1 MRSTWAREARGL
13 YSEFQ
18 LDVNEVCARSEPRRS
33 RLVNAEQTLNGI
45 QLEWS
50 RPTSGQRARDPQT
63 AHKDEQT
70 ALEGTRSLEWPMI
83 ALGARLSRA
92 PLALRPAAR
101 LPATRDVALTV
112 DRSATATAI
121 AIVTATATVTSARRR
136 SHSGNRARDQ
146 RRDRAAVKR
155 ESGDLSMCDYRT
167 HALAYRGGA

>member
-18 LDVNEVCARSEPRRS
+18 LDVNEVRARSEPRRS

-50 RPTSGQRARDPQT
+50 RPTSGQRVRDPQT
-63 AHKDEQT
+63 AHKGEQT

-92 PLALRPAAR
+92 PLALRPPPSR
-101 LPATRDVALTV
+101 TPPATRDVANALTLTV
-112 DRSATATAI
+112 DRSAAQRDCKCDQCAQTLALGHRAI
-121 AIVTATATVTSARRR
+121 SDTPR
-136 SHSGNRARDQ
+136 SRPPYSQ
-146 RRDRAAVKR
+146 
-155 ESGDLSMCDYRT
+155 
-167 HALAYRGGA
+167 